1 MFIAQMSSPF
11 QTRITLLVVDILKQ
25 PNMKALVLIGAIFFI
40 PTPTVFAQT
49 RPELEWEEG
58 TCGYLREDKTLIA
71 GICGVP
77 NGDKSWTLSFTTPE
91 GYRTPS
97 NLSPGN
103 LAVPGVVRMN
113 CSTGRYVVKKGTRK
127 ISTPLSDYKTMVEKV
142 VGTWC
147 AVVANKLVNEQ
158 GDFGYPKKQ

>member
-91 GYRTPS
+91 GYRTM
-97 NLSPGN
+97 
-103 LAVPGVVRMN
+103 A
-113 CSTGRYVVKKGTRK
+113 
-127 ISTPLSDYKTMVEKV
+127 EKV

-158 GDFGYPKKQ
+158 GDFGYPKK